1 MSILYI
7 DKPKGMTSF
16 DICFRL
22 RKVLGTRKI
31 GHTGTLDPNATGLMI
46 ILSDKDTKANQFL
59 VSDSKE
65 YIAECLIGC
74 STDTLDIDGSIIEE
88 KEETMPDRND
98 IDNVL
103 KSFLGDSMQLPPMT
117 SAIKVDG
124 KKLYEY
130 ARKGE
135 EVEIKPR
142 SVNINELK
150 ILNYDQENRILE
162 LYIKCSKGTY
172 IRSIAHDLGKNLGC
186 FGHLI
191 KLVRV
196 KAGDFEVENSIK
208 LEDLADVETVQK
220 HLIYPLEKLDYQT
233 YELNTKELE
242 LVSHGMQIFA
252 RTSLQ
257 NGIVI
262 LTNNNKLIAVAEMLN
277 DKIKCSK
284 VFI

>member
-46 ILSDKDTKANQFL
+46 VLSDKDTKANQFL

-103 KSFLGDSMQLPPMT
+103 KSFLGDSMQFPPMT

-130 ARKGE
+130 QREGKT
-135 EVEIKPR
+135 VELEPR
-142 SVNINELK
+142 PVNVSEIELLNVNERTFSFRCK
-150 ILNYDQENRILE
+150 V
-162 LYIKCSKGTY
+162 SSGTY
-172 IRSIAHDLGKNLGC
+172 IRVLLQDILKKLNIIGTLKELRRTSINEINVDQADKFEDVLQGIYHVHDLHEL
-186 FGHLI
+186 LI
-191 KLVRV
+191 KRYPEI
-196 KAGDFEVENSIK
+196 EVENTFDFINGK
-208 LEDLADVETVQK
+208 RV
-220 HLIYPLEKLDYQT
+220 KLDCNYDEVLISHEGKCVAI
-233 YELNTKELE
+233 YAKENNYY
-242 LVSHGMQIFA
+242 VSKRGLF
-252 RTSLQ
+252 
-257 NGIVI
+257 
-262 LTNNNKLIAVAEMLN
+262 
-277 DKIKCSK
+277 
-284 VFI
+284 

>member
-1 MSILYI
+1 
-7 DKPKGMTSF
+7 MTSF

-46 ILSDKDTKANQFL
+46 VLSDKDTKANQFL

-98 IDNVL
+98 IDKAL

-130 ARKGE
+130 QREGKT
-135 EVEIKPR
+135 VELEPR
-142 SVNINELK
+142 PVNVSEIELLNVNERTFSFRCK
-150 ILNYDQENRILE
+150 V
-162 LYIKCSKGTY
+162 SSGTY
-172 IRSIAHDLGKNLGC
+172 IRVLLQDILKKLNIIGTLKELRRTSINEINVDQADKFEDVLQGIYHVHDLHEL
-186 FGHLI
+186 LI
-191 KLVRV
+191 KRYPEI
-196 KAGDFEVENSIK
+196 EVENTFDFINGK
-208 LEDLADVETVQK
+208 RV
-220 HLIYPLEKLDYQT
+220 KLDCNYDEVLISHEGKCVAI
-233 YELNTKELE
+233 YAKENNYY
-242 LVSHGMQIFA
+242 VSKRGLF
-252 RTSLQ
+252 
-257 NGIVI
+257 
-262 LTNNNKLIAVAEMLN
+262 
-277 DKIKCSK
+277 
-284 VFI
+284 

>member
-46 ILSDKDTKANQFL
+46 VLSDKDTKANQFL

-130 ARKGE
+130 QREGKT
-135 EVEIKPR
+135 VELEPR
-142 SVNINELK
+142 PVNVSEIELLNVNERTFSFRCK
-150 ILNYDQENRILE
+150 V
-162 LYIKCSKGTY
+162 SSGTY
-172 IRSIAHDLGKNLGC
+172 IRVLLQDILKKLNIIGTLKELRRTSINEINVDQADKFEDVLQGIYHVHDLHEL
-186 FGHLI
+186 LI
-191 KLVRV
+191 KRYPEI
-196 KAGDFEVENSIK
+196 EVENTFDFINGK
-208 LEDLADVETVQK
+208 RV
-220 HLIYPLEKLDYQT
+220 KLDCNYDEVLISHEGKCVAI
-233 YELNTKELE
+233 YAKENNYY
-242 LVSHGMQIFA
+242 VSKRGLF
-252 RTSLQ
+252 
-257 NGIVI
+257 
-262 LTNNNKLIAVAEMLN
+262 
-277 DKIKCSK
+277 
-284 VFI
+284 

>member
-46 ILSDKDTKANQFL
+46 VLSDKDTKANQFL

-98 IDNVL
+98 IDNAL

-130 ARKGE
+130 QREGKT
-135 EVEIKPR
+135 VELEPR
-142 SVNINELK
+142 PVNVSEIELLNVNERTFSFRCK
-150 ILNYDQENRILE
+150 V
-162 LYIKCSKGTY
+162 SSGTY
-172 IRSIAHDLGKNLGC
+172 IRVLLQDILKKLNIIGTLKELRRTSINEINVDQADKFEDVLQGIYRVHNL
-186 FGHLI
+186 HELLI
-191 KLVRV
+191 KRYPEI
-196 KAGDFEVENSIK
+196 EVENTFDFINGK
-208 LEDLADVETVQK
+208 RV
-220 HLIYPLEKLDYQT
+220 KLDCNYDEVLISHEGKCIAI
-233 YELNTKELE
+233 YAKENNYY
-242 LVSHGMQIFA
+242 VSKRGLF
-252 RTSLQ
+252 
-257 NGIVI
+257 
-262 LTNNNKLIAVAEMLN
+262 
-277 DKIKCSK
+277 
-284 VFI
+284 

>member
-46 ILSDKDTKANQFL
+46 VLSDKDTKANQFL

-130 ARKGE
+130 QREGKT
-135 EVEIKPR
+135 VELEPR
-142 SVNINELK
+142 PVNVSEIELLNVNERTFSFRCK
-150 ILNYDQENRILE
+150 V
-162 LYIKCSKGTY
+162 SSGTY
-172 IRSIAHDLGKNLGC
+172 IRVLLQDILKKLNIIGTLKELRRTSINEINVDQADKFEDVLHGIYHVHDLHEL
-186 FGHLI
+186 LI
-191 KLVRV
+191 KRYPEI
-196 KAGDFEVENSIK
+196 EVENTFDFINGK
-208 LEDLADVETVQK
+208 RV
-220 HLIYPLEKLDYQT
+220 KLDCNYDEVLISHEGKCVAI
-233 YELNTKELE
+233 YAKENNYY
-242 LVSHGMQIFA
+242 VSKRGLF
-252 RTSLQ
+252 
-257 NGIVI
+257 
-262 LTNNNKLIAVAEMLN
+262 
-277 DKIKCSK
+277 
-284 VFI
+284 

>member
-1 MSILYI
+1 
-7 DKPKGMTSF
+7 MTSF

-46 ILSDKDTKANQFL
+46 VLSDKDTKANQFL

-98 IDNVL
+98 IDNAL

-130 ARKGE
+130 QREGKT
-135 EVEIKPR
+135 VELEPR
-142 SVNINELK
+142 PVNVSEIELLNVNERTFSFRCK
-150 ILNYDQENRILE
+150 V
-162 LYIKCSKGTY
+162 SSGTY
-172 IRSIAHDLGKNLGC
+172 IRVLLQDILKKLNSDEYYRLRGYISKLSDTAADITYMIPEAKCPECDTKIEANKEVDASTLLFTRHHLG
-186 FGHLI
+186 
-191 KLVRV
+191 
-196 KAGDFEVENSIK
+196 A
-208 LEDLADVETVQK
+208 
-220 HLIYPLEKLDYQT
+220 
-233 YELNTKELE
+233 
-242 LVSHGMQIFA
+242 FA
-252 RTSLQ
+252 S
-257 NGIVI
+257 
-262 LTNNNKLIAVAEMLN
+262 M
-277 DKIKCSK
+277 
-284 VFI
+284 

>member
-1 MSILYI
+1 
-7 DKPKGMTSF
+7 MTSF

-46 ILSDKDTKANQFL
+46 VLSDKDTKANQFL

-74 STDTLDIDGSIIEE
+74 STDKLDIDGSIIEE

-130 ARKGE
+130 QREGKT
-135 EVEIKPR
+135 VELEPR
-142 SVNINELK
+142 PVNVSEIELLNVNERTFSFRCK
-150 ILNYDQENRILE
+150 V
-162 LYIKCSKGTY
+162 SSGTY
-172 IRSIAHDLGKNLGC
+172 IRVLLQDILKKLNIIGTLKELRRTSINEINVDQADKFEDVLQGIYHVHDLHEL
-186 FGHLI
+186 LI
-191 KLVRV
+191 KRYPEI
-196 KAGDFEVENSIK
+196 EVENTFDFINGK
-208 LEDLADVETVQK
+208 RV
-220 HLIYPLEKLDYQT
+220 KLDCNYDEVLISHEGKCVAI
-233 YELNTKELE
+233 YAKENNYY
-242 LVSHGMQIFA
+242 VSKRGLF
-252 RTSLQ
+252 
-257 NGIVI
+257 
-262 LTNNNKLIAVAEMLN
+262 
-277 DKIKCSK
+277 
-284 VFI
+284 